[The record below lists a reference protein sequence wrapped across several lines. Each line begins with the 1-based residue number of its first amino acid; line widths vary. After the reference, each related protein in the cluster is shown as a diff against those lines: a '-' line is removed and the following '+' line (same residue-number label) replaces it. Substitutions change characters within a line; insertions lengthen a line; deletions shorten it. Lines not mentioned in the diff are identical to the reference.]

1 MFRPN
6 NRLIMKKYN
15 PDKHKR
21 RSIRLKGYDYSR
33 EGLYFITICCQNR
46 AHYFGEII
54 NGEMQLN
61 EIGEIAQKCWRD
73 IPNHFKN
80 VLLHTFVVMP
90 NHIHGIIEIVTLVG
104 ANQHLPYNKGDK
116 YFAPTNQHSPHNNG
130 DKYFAPTNQHL
141 PDDNRAKDI
150 SPLRG
155 TSNTIGSIVRGFKI
169 GVTKWVRSNTN
180 IHQIWQRNYY
190 EHIIRNE
197 ASYFKIHEYIENNPA
212 KWNEDCFYEESS

>member
-1 MFRPN
+1 
-6 NRLIMKKYN
+6 MKKYN

-54 NGEMQLN
+54 NEEMQLN

-90 NHIHGIIEIVTLVG
+90 NHIHGIIEIVTPVG
-104 ANQHLPYNKGDK
+104 ANQHLPYNE
-116 YFAPTNQHSPHNNG
+116 TV
-130 DKYFAPTNQHL
+130 NQHL
-141 PDDNRAKDI
+141 PHNETANYHLPDENRGKDL

>member
-1 MFRPN
+1 
-6 NRLIMKKYN
+6 MKKYN

-54 NGEMQLN
+54 NEEMQLN

-90 NHIHGIIEIVTLVG
+90 NHIHGIIEIVTPVG
-104 ANQHLPYNKGDK
+104 ANQHLPDNEM
-116 YFAPTNQHSPHNNG
+116 ANQHLPDNEMANQHLPYNETVNQHLPHNETAN
-130 DKYFAPTNQHL
+130 YHL

-197 ASYFKIHEYIENNPA
+197 ASYFRIHEYIENNPA
-212 KWNEDCFYEESS
+212 KWTEDCFHK

>member
-54 NGEMQLN
+54 NEEMQLN

-90 NHIHGIIEIVTLVG
+90 NHIHGIIEIVTPVG
-104 ANQHLPYNKGDK
+104 ANQHLP
-116 YFAPTNQHSPHNNG
+116 HNET
-130 DKYFAPTNQHL
+130 ANQHL

-197 ASYFKIHEYIENNPA
+197 ASYFRIHEYIENNPA
-212 KWNEDCFYEESS
+212 KWTEDCFHK

>member
-1 MFRPN
+1 ME
-6 NRLIMKKYN
+6 KYN
-15 PDKHKR
+15 PEIHKR
-21 RSIRLKGYDYSR
+21 RSVRLKDFDYSR
-33 EGLYFITICCQNR
+33 EGLYFITICCQNK

-54 NGEMQLN
+54 DGEMRLN

-80 VLLHTFVVMP
+80 VLLHSFVVMP
-90 NHIHGIIEIVTLVG
+90 NHIHGIIEIVTRVG
-104 ANQHLPYNKGDK
+104 ANQHLPHNET
-116 YFAPTNQHSPHNNG
+116 ANHHSPHNET
-130 DKYFAPTNQHL
+130 TNQHL
-141 PDDNRAKDI
+141 PDDNGAKYL

-169 GVTKWVRSNTN
+169 GVTKWVRVNTD

-197 ASYFKIHEYIENNPA
+197 ESYFKIHEYIENNPA
-212 KWNEDCFYEESS
+212 KWEEDRFYS

>member
-6 NRLIMKKYN
+6 NRLIMKKHN

-54 NGEMQLN
+54 NEEMQLN

-90 NHIHGIIEIVTLVG
+90 NHIHGIIEIVTPVG
-104 ANQHLPYNKGDK
+104 A
-116 YFAPTNQHSPHNNG
+116 
-130 DKYFAPTNQHL
+130 NQHL

-197 ASYFKIHEYIENNPA
+197 ASYFRIHEYIENNPA
-212 KWNEDCFYEESS
+212 KWTEDCFHK

>member
-1 MFRPN
+1 
-6 NRLIMKKYN
+6 MKKYN

-54 NGEMQLN
+54 NEEMQLN

-90 NHIHGIIEIVTLVG
+90 NHIHGIIEIVTPVG
-104 ANQHLPYNKGDK
+104 ANQHLPYNE
-116 YFAPTNQHSPHNNG
+116 TVNQHLPHNETAN
-130 DKYFAPTNQHL
+130 YHL

-197 ASYFKIHEYIENNPA
+197 ASYFRIHEYIENNPA
-212 KWNEDCFYEESS
+212 KWTEDCFHK